1 MPGTLE
7 SRVAQL
13 HRFGQSPWFD
23 YISRPLVTRGGLRR
37 LVDEDGL
44 GGVTSNPAIF
54 EKAVGAGHDYDDQ
67 ILALSAEG
75 LDAPAIFD
83 RLAVDD
89 VRAACD
95 VLAPV
100 FLASGG
106 EDGFVSIEVSPAA
119 ADDTELS
126 ISEAHRLFA
135 AVDRPNVMVKIPG
148 TRAGVPAI
156 LQCLKDGLNINI
168 TLLFSLTQYEAVAE
182 AYLEALEWRLQHDH
196 TMRAVSSVAS
206 FFVSRVDTLVDA
218 LLDQRLEGAADA
230 AERRR
235 LEDLKGKAGVANS
248 KVVYERFRSYLNA
261 RDWQLLAASGAK
273 VQRVL
278 WASTGTKNPAY
289 PDVLYVD
296 ELIGEHTVNTH
307 AGGHVERVQGP
318 RLAGAHRRPA
328 PRRGPPALR
337 ALSHAGHR
345 HGAGR
350 RPAAGGGRRRLPR
363 VVRGRRRHG
372 GPPPRG
378 AVAARRRPEWKGACD
393 FKEAVAPAPADAGGR
408 RRRHAPLGGRH
419 DAVEAGRRGAPARHR
434 RQPRLARASL
444 EEVRDQIDGLDD
456 VRRRACAPTATA
468 PRYCSAWAARAW
480 RRRSCPSPS
489 ARSRAISS

>member
-1 MPGTLE
+1 M
-7 SRVAQL
+7 
-13 HRFGQSPWFD
+13 
-23 YISRPLVTRGGLRR
+23 
-37 LVDEDGL
+37 
-44 GGVTSNPAIF
+44 
-54 EKAVGAGHDYDDQ
+54 GAGHDYDEQ

-83 RLAVDD
+83 RLAVED

-119 ADDTELS
+119 ANDTELS

-148 TRAGVPAI
+148 TKAGVPAI

-196 TMRAVSSVAS
+196 TVRAVSSVAS
-206 FFVSRVDTLVDA
+206 FFVSRVDTLVDT

-289 PDVLYVD
+289 PDVLYVN
-296 ELIGEHTVNTH
+296 ELIGERTVNTMPEATWNAFKDH
-307 AGGHVERVQGP
+307 GV
-318 RLAGAHRRPA
+318 LARTVDRHLDDAHKV
-328 PRRGPPALR
+328 LR
-337 ALSHAGHR
+337 ALSHLGIDMETV
-345 HGAGR
+345 GA
-350 RPAAGGGRRRLPR
+350 RLQEEGVR
-363 VVRGRRRHG
+363 AFLESFDGVVDTVDH
-372 GPPPRG
+372 
-378 AVAARRRPEWKGACD
+378 
-393 FKEAVAPAPADAGGR
+393 
-408 RRRHAPLGGRH
+408 
-419 DAVEAGRRGAPARHR
+419 RRGELLQR
-434 RQPRLARASL
+434 REA
-444 EEVRDQIDGLDD
+444 
-456 VRRRACAPTATA
+456 
-468 PRYCSAWAARAW
+468 
-480 RRRSCPSPS
+480 
-489 ARSRAISS
+489 